1 MERKKVGGSRRSS
14 APEPQYREALVS
26 YVDIMGFKDLLDG
39 TNAGPGGIR
48 RTVLDVQ
55 EHLLHDDQD
64 PDKESGQ
71 QIDIAFSD
79 TVLSARFLPGP
90 NDYRPGILFHELYH
104 LHLAQVELLNRGIL
118 IRGGLSLGGVYI
130 DSDRDVWFG
139 PGIVSAYQLEA
150 NADFP
155 RIVLDPRLA
164 QAFRENRALRAEHH
178 DFQEEADYVRRL
190 VKRDIDGLAYIDPM
204 STDPGLF
211 DDGHE
216 GMLGWYGSVREH
228 LVTAA
233 ARHARNARVLRKYA
247 WLANRFEAAVLL
259 LPEDARTDLSLN
271 ELDFPGL
278 RTFV

>member
-1 MERKKVGGSRRSS
+1 MKRKKFGASKQSPAS
-14 APEPQYREALVS
+14 EPQYREALVS

-39 TNAGPGGIR
+39 TRAEPSGIR
-48 RTVLDVQ
+48 RTVLEVQ
-55 EHLLHDDQD
+55 KHLLHDDQD

-118 IRGGLSLGGVYI
+118 IRGGVSLGGVYI
-130 DSDRDVWFG
+130 DSERDVWFG

-164 QAFRENRALRAEHH
+164 HAFREDNGLRSEDH
-178 DFQEEADYVRRL
+178 DFEEEAAYVRRL

-211 DDGHE
+211 DDGYG
-216 GMLGWYGSVREH
+216 GMLDWYSSVREH
-228 LVTAA
+228 LVSAA
-233 ARHARNARVLRKYA
+233 ARHATNARVLRKYA

-259 LPEDARTDLSLN
+259 LPTDQRADLSLKDT
-271 ELDFPGL
+271 EFPGL